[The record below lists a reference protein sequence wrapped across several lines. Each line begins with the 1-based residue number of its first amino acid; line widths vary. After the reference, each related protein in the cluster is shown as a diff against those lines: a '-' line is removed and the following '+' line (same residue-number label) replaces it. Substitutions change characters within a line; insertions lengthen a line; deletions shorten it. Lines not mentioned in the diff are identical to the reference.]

1 MLIFGHPWVPSPSF
15 RKVFSQE
22 DIAKVSEGEIV
33 LLEPLA
39 EAIHLAH
46 YCQEHALPF
55 AVTVNEI
62 RNALIANALDADYI
76 VCQQEDAIEVQPL
89 AERYLFD
96 AKVLVLIEEEKEI
109 ERMARFSIDGVIFPS
124 AIVQTI

>member
-22 DIAKVSEGEIV
+22 DLAEITDNEII
-33 LLEPLA
+33 LLEPLS
-39 EAIHLAH
+39 EAIQLAR
-46 YCQEHALPF
+46 YCQEHNLPF
-55 AVTVNEI
+55 AVTINEV
-62 RNALIANALDADYI
+62 RNALIANALEADYI

-109 ERMARFSIDGVIFPS
+109 ERMARFSIDGVIFPA
-124 AIVQTI
+124 AIVQTA

>member
-22 DIAKVSEGEIV
+22 DLSAVQAGEIV
-33 LLEPLA
+33 LLEPLT
-39 EAIHLAH
+39 ESVELAH
-46 YCQEHALPF
+46 ACKKQALSF
-55 AVTVNEI
+55 AVTVNEV
-62 RNALIANALDADYI
+62 RNALIANALEADYI

-96 AKVLVLIEEEKEI
+96 TKVLVLIEGEKEI
-109 ERMARFSIDGVIFPS
+109 ERMARFSIDGVIFPA
-124 AIVQTI
+124 AILQVS